1 MMFSCLAIQM
11 GRPTKYTSSSSAE
24 VRSGSG
30 QISHEGNV
38 AISRSSNSST
48 SHVSCAITSW
58 YQSLSARSLLQR
70 YLLVPH
76 HSVNPW
82 LMTSPDVSLSPDS
95 TVKELE
101 QSSSDGED
109 VMKQQCDVNG
119 AVNLSHKPA
128 ASPSVCRVPR
138 RSSLMSQTSATI
150 STSSNASAMNCHES
164 LQSQIASHW
173 SHHRA
178 MSSIAALV
186 NNHCKH
192 TAEPVLNLSV
202 KPLQLCLEKSASV
215 RRPTITTLPHTVSE
229 NDSSGSVLYFMLG
242 SSFVN
247 EFKLP

>member
-1 MMFSCLAIQM
+1 M
-11 GRPTKYTSSSSAE
+11 GRPTKYTSSSAGTGSSE
-24 VRSGSG
+24 VK
-30 QISHEGNV
+30 
-38 AISRSSNSST
+38 SRSSQMSAETNVASSSSSGT
-48 SHVSCAITSW
+48 SHVGCAITSW

-109 VMKQQCDVNG
+109 VMKQRCDVNG

-128 ASPSVCRVPR
+128 ASLKVCQVPS
-138 RSSLMSQTSATI
+138 RSSLMSQMSATI
-150 STSSNASAMNCHES
+150 SSSSNASMMNCRES

-186 NNHCKH
+186 NNPCKH
-192 TAEPVLNLSV
+192 MADPVLNLSV
-202 KPLQLCLEKSASV
+202 KPPQLCPEKSVSV
-215 RRPTITTLPHTVSE
+215 RPPTMTTLPHTVID
-229 NDSSGSVLYFMLG
+229 NDSSGSVLYFMHASCG
-242 SSFVN
+242 SSFVS
-247 EFKLP
+247 K